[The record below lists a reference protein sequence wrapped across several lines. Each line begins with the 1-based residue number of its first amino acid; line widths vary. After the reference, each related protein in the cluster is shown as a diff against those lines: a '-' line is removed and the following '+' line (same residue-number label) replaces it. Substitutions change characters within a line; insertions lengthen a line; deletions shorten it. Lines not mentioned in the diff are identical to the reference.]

1 MIISPTN
8 FNIYW
13 WFLSAKI
20 IAMMF
25 VKWWLFVS
33 LFIPPL
39 LTEILCKEKLS
50 FSIYLFKH
58 LSNMC
63 LDFSINMDLFV
74 IVQSLSHV
82 WIFATP
88 WTTARQASPSFTI
101 SQSLLK
107 LICIE
112 SVMPSNHLI
121 LNPFSSCQSFP
132 ASRASLVSRL
142 FTPVDQSIG
151 ASASA
156 SVLPMN
162 IQGWFPLGLTG
173 LISLLSKKL
182 SRVFSSTTVWKHQ
195 FFGSQSSLWSNS
207 HSYMTTGKNHSL
219 DYMDFFFK
227 LYNIV
232 LVLPNT
238 KWGLFFLICCLGS
251 RNKCLLISWLQSPST
266 VILEP
271 KKIKSITVSTLSSS
285 ICMKWWNWMP

>member
-1 MIISPTN
+1 
-8 FNIYW
+8 
-13 WFLSAKI
+13 
-20 IAMMF
+20 MF

-39 LTEILCKEKLS
+39 LIEILCKEKLS

-63 LDFSINMDLFV
+63 LDFNINMDLFV

-88 WTTARQASPSFTI
+88 WTAARQASPSFTI

-107 LICIE
+107 RICIE
-112 SVMPSNHLI
+112 SVMPSNDLI
-121 LNPFSSCQSFP
+121 LIPFSSCQSFP
-132 ASRASLVSRL
+132 TPRGSLVSRL
-142 FTPVDQSIG
+142 FTPVDQSIQ

-195 FFGSQSSLWSNS
+195 FFGAQSSLWSNS

-219 DYMDFFFK
+219 DYMD
-227 LYNIV
+227 L
-232 LVLPNT
+232 
-238 KWGLFFLICCLGS
+238 CQ
-251 RNKCLLISWLQSPST
+251 QS
-266 VILEP
+266 E
-271 KKIKSITVSTLSSS
+271 VSSF
-285 ICMKWWNWMP
+285 

>member
-20 IAMMF
+20 ITMMF

-39 LTEILCKEKLS
+39 LTEILRKEKLS

-63 LDFSINMDLFV
+63 LDFNINMDLFV

-82 WIFATP
+82 RIFATP
-88 WTTARQASPSFTI
+88 WTTACQASPSFTI

-121 LNPFSSCQSFP
+121 LIPFSSCQSFP
-132 ASRASLVSRL
+132 APNASLVSRL

-156 SVLPMN
+156 SILPMN
-162 IQGWFPLGLTG
+162 IQGWFPLELTN

-182 SRVFSSTTVWKHQ
+182 SRVFSSTTV
-195 FFGSQSSLWSNS
+195 
-207 HSYMTTGKNHSL
+207 
-219 DYMDFFFK
+219 
-227 LYNIV
+227 
-232 LVLPNT
+232 
-238 KWGLFFLICCLGS
+238 
-251 RNKCLLISWLQSPST
+251 
-266 VILEP
+266 
-271 KKIKSITVSTLSSS
+271 
-285 ICMKWWNWMP
+285 

>member
-88 WTTARQASPSFTI
+88 WTAARQASPSFTI

-121 LNPFSSCQSFP
+121 LYYPFLILPSIFPSIRVFSNESALPTSWPKFWSF
-132 ASRASLVSRL
+132 S
-142 FTPVDQSIG
+142 FSIRPFNEY
-151 ASASA
+151 S
-156 SVLPMN
+156 
-162 IQGWFPLGLTG
+162 G
-173 LISLLSKKL
+173 LISFRMDWLDLLAVQGTLKSLLQHHSSK
-182 SRVFSSTTVWKHQ
+182 SSILQHSA
-195 FFGSQSSLWSNS
+195 FFVVQLP
-207 HSYMTTGKNHSL
+207 HPYMTTGKTIAL
-219 DYMDFFFK
+219 AGWI
-227 LYNIV
+227 L
-232 LVLPNT
+232 LV
-238 KWGLFFLICCLGS
+238 K
-251 RNKCLLISWLQSPST
+251 
-266 VILEP
+266 
-271 KKIKSITVSTLSSS
+271 
-285 ICMKWWNWMP
+285 